1 MTNTT
6 NNNDTNSEMR
16 KIVEQANSNANKSQK
31 NVSGTQQNEECNEN
45 QEALPIEKGN
55 GNDSNHSSD
64 TAHVTIPKNKVPSVK
79 DICKSSSWDFFMS
92 HCREFDTKDP
102 GLCIRIDRKVKKK
115 LDLAKAR
122 LSFNV
127 SEKGMASA
135 IILHFLELTDASF
148 DKQDKPWNGETQ
160 HS

>member
-64 TAHVTIPKNKVPSVK
+64 TAHVTI
-79 DICKSSSWDFFMS
+79 
-92 HCREFDTKDP
+92 
-102 GLCIRIDRKVKKK
+102 L
-115 LDLAKAR
+115 
-122 LSFNV
+122 
-127 SEKGMASA
+127 
-135 IILHFLELTDASF
+135 
-148 DKQDKPWNGETQ
+148 
-160 HS
+160 